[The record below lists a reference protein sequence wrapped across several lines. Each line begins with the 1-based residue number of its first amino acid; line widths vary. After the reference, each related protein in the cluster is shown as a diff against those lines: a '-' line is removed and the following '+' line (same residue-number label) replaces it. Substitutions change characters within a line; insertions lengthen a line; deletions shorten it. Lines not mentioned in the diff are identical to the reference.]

1 MSHDE
6 VNVIRPGTDD
16 KTNRELAGPR
26 GRGPAG
32 ARANICNNEICTI
45 RHAVNVVILAAGQG
59 KRMHSDTPKALH
71 ALAGKPLLGHVIDAA
86 RELSPQRIC
95 VVYGH
100 GGESVRDAFAGRD
113 GAEMITWVLQ
123 APQLG
128 TGHAVM
134 QALPHLEGSVPTLI
148 LYGDVPLIRAATLK
162 RLCAAAGAGMAVLTV
177 LLDDPRGY
185 GRVVREAGAIT
196 GAISGAIARVVEQK
210 DASPAEQAIREVNT
224 GIMVVPT
231 ARLKSWLARLSNDNA
246 QREYYLTDIVALAVA
261 DGVAV
266 SSAQPHAVSETL
278 GVNSRNELAALERVH
293 QAHIAGELLGR
304 GVGLADPA
312 RIDVRGHL
320 ACGRDVAIDVNCV
333 FEGGVTLGDRVS
345 IGANCVLKN
354 VRIAAG
360 TRIEPYCHMEDAD
373 IGANCRDGPYAR
385 IRPGTALAEDVHVG
399 NFVEVKA
406 STIGKGSKANHLA
419 YIGDAEIGRNV
430 NVGAGTITCNYDG
443 ANKHRTVIEDD
454 VFIGSDT
461 QLVAPVR
468 VGRGA
473 TLGAGTTLTRDAPAG
488 QLTVSR
494 AKQVSLPGWKR
505 PARKK

>member
-1 MSHDE
+1 
-6 VNVIRPGTDD
+6 
-16 KTNRELAGPR
+16 
-26 GRGPAG
+26 
-32 ARANICNNEICTI
+32 
-45 RHAVNVVILAAGQG
+45 
-59 KRMHSDTPKALH
+59 MHSDTPKVMH
-71 ALAGKPLLGHVIDAA
+71 ALAGKPLLAHVIDAA

-100 GGESVRDAFAGRD
+100 GGEAVRDAFAGRD
-113 GAEMITWVLQ
+113 GGEMITWVLQ

-128 TGHAVM
+128 TGHAVL
-134 QALPHLEGSVPTLI
+134 QALPHLSGSAPTLV

-162 RLCAAAGAGMAVLTV
+162 RLCAAAGTGMAVLTV
-177 LLDDPRGY
+177 EQDNPHDTVGY
-185 GRVVREAGAIT
+185 GRVVRKAGTIMR
-196 GAISGAIARVVEQK
+196 IVEQK
-210 DASPAEQAIREVNT
+210 DASPAEQAIREVNS

-231 ARLKSWLARLSNDNA
+231 PKLKSWLARLSNDNA

-293 QAHIAGELLGR
+293 QAHIAGELMGR

-333 FEGGVTLGDRVS
+333 FEGAVTLGDRVT
-345 IGANCVLKN
+345 IGANCVLRN

-360 TRIEPYCHMEDAD
+360 TRIEPYCHVEDAD
-373 IGANCRDGPYAR
+373 IGANCRVGPYAR

-406 STIGKGSKANHLA
+406 SSIGRGSKANHLA

-430 NVGAGTITCNYDG
+430 NIGAGTITCNYDG

-473 TLGAGTTLTRDAPAG
+473 TVGAGTTLTRDAPAG

-505 PARKK
+505 PVKKK